1 MLRIIT
7 FFILSISLLNAKEIS
22 VLGAGDIDSSSP
34 YGLTKTEKA
43 ILKNSKKIKSFT
55 TKINSLE
62 LSQEEIV
69 EKLEGFSSV
78 YESDSK
84 SLHKTKRNIA
94 SINNNIEA
102 NKINIESLHTSVKK
116 NTDNILIL
124 VEKLDNFILL
134 QQKNNNLVEESLE
147 KITLLLNKVNAN
159 YTSKKE
165 FDELVAF
172 INKTKKTTKKVIKKN
187 KTKKVNTKK
196 SKKDTLI
203 FAKKLFNKNYLTKS
217 KPMFEDL
224 ILKKYKPAECNYYLG
239 EIYFLKKKYKSAI
252 HHFKTS
258 MMLYDEA
265 KYIPKLLLHSA
276 ISFEKTKDNDNAINF
291 YGTLVDAY
299 PETKEAKIAQKNLKK
314 L

>member
-1 MLRIIT
+1 MLHIFT
-7 FFILSISLLNAKEIS
+7 FIVLSLSLLNGKEIS

-43 ILKNSKKIKSFT
+43 ILKNSQKIKSFSS
-55 TKINSLE
+55 KINSIE
-62 LSQEEIV
+62 SSQEEIV

-84 SLHKTKRNIA
+84 SLHKTKRNIT

-102 NKINIESLHTSVKK
+102 NKINIENLNIIVKA
-116 NTDNILIL
+116 NTNNIATLE
-124 VEKLDNFILL
+124 EKLDNFILL
-134 QQKNNNLVEESLE
+134 QQKNNILVEKSLE
-147 KITLLLNKVNAN
+147 KITVLLNKVNTN
-159 YTSKKE
+159 YVTKKE
-165 FDELVAF
+165 FDELVSF
-172 INKTKKTTKKVIKKN
+172 VNKSKRVIKKTKVKTKKRNIKRTN
-187 KTKKVNTKK
+187 KE
-196 SKKDTLI
+196 TLSMAI
-203 FAKKLFNKNYLTKS
+203 KLFDKNYLTKS

-224 ILKKYKPAECNYYLG
+224 INKKYKSATSNYYLG
-239 EIYFLKKKYKSAI
+239 EVYFLKKKYKSAI

-276 ISFEKTKDNDNAINF
+276 ISFEKINDKDNAVNF

-299 PETKEAKIAQKNLKK
+299 PETKEAKIAQKSLKNL
-314 L
+314 